1 MTTIITQDTV
11 FAAVDHLWTDEA
23 DRPALAP
30 FKKFYVLNDSILF
43 FSGYI
48 DPILAV
54 LAGYIGDRLG
64 IDEEFAEWM
73 AKAAEMDGRTCEV
86 IEVERETGS
95 VVYYQG
101 AVRREELDFIFYGAG
116 SGSDYALDS
125 YLSGVGIIQESGN
138 SYDFLL
144 HGENLIHTSMMNAF
158 RRDVCSGGD
167 FSFIAW
173 DNYCLLKDQLG
184 WVETSQLDDYNN
196 CIMTKI
202 TEHFGTK
209 KELIE
214 LVSQI
219 ADEQI
224 EDEKEMEIEAKIFDQ
239 SDNRGY
245 SPQTNLAAKG
255 RNTMSNTT
263 QQKPRVAVKTSGS
276 ERGTVLSASSLKA
289 RLAQRKAQG
298 LS

>member
-1 MTTIITQDTV
+1 MTTIISQDAV
-11 FAAVDHLWTDEA
+11 FAAVDHLWTDEN
-23 DRPALAP
+23 DRPAPAP

-73 AKAAEMDGRTCEV
+73 AKAAEMDGRTCEI
-86 IEVERETGS
+86 IEVERDTGS
-95 VVYYQG
+95 VVYSQG
-101 AVRREELDFIFYGAG
+101 AVKREELDLVFYGAG

-125 YLSGVGIIQESGN
+125 YISGIGIIQESGN
-138 SYDFLL
+138 RYDFVL
-144 HGENLIHTSMMNAF
+144 HGENLIHNSMTNAF
-158 RRDVCSGGD
+158 RRDVCSGAD

-173 DNYCLLKDQLG
+173 DCSCLLKDQLG
-184 WVETSQLDDYNN
+184 WVETSQLDVYNS
-196 CIMTKI
+196 CIMNKI

-214 LVSQI
+214 LVSQL
-219 ADEQI
+219 ADELV

-239 SDNRGY
+239 TDDRVY

-255 RNTMSNTT
+255 RTTMSNTT
-263 QQKPRVAVKTSGS
+263 QQTPRVAVKTSGS
-276 ERGTVLSASSLKA
+276 DRGTVLSASSLKA